1 MEANLTKPVK
11 LGIGCQ
17 KTFEKNVIPMRK
29 ILVILPLVVFLGCSK
44 EKVSQ
49 LEQIKTFYEGF
60 KISSYNK
67 IRNTIADSLT
77 ITEGDYTMHFTQ
89 ESYYNQFKWD
99 SVFKPTYNLISI
111 ENKKNEFIAKVSVN
125 SLRFKFLKNNP
136 LTCTHKFYFK
146 SGKISK
152 IENLDCDANWE
163 IWQKKRDSLVSW
175 TKSNHPN
182 LDGFI
187 NNLSM
192 KGALDYLNAIKLYKE
207 NQYELKE

>member
-1 MEANLTKPVK
+1 MK
-11 LGIGCQ
+11 
-17 KTFEKNVIPMRK
+17 R
-29 ILVILPLVVFLGCSK
+29 ILFILLLIVLVSCSE

-49 LEQIKTFYEGF
+49 SEQIKTFYEGF
-60 KISSYNK
+60 KNSSYDK
-67 IRNTIADSLT
+67 IKNTIADSLT
-77 ITEGDYTMHFTQ
+77 ITEGDYIMYFTQ
-89 ESYYNQFKWD
+89 ESYYEHFKWD
-99 SVFKPTYNLISI
+99 SVFKPTYKLISI

-125 SLRFKFLKNNP
+125 SLRFEFLKNNP

-146 SGKISK
+146 SEKISK

-163 IWQKKRDSLVSW
+163 IWQKERDSLVSW

-187 NNLSM
+187 NNLSI